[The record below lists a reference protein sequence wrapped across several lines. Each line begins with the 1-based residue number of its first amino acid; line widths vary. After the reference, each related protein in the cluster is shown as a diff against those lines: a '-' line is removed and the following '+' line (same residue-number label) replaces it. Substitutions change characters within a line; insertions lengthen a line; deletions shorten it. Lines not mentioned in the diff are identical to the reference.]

1 MALIEDLPRNATI
14 TSTTDCEILQIE
26 KKNFDMLLRI
36 NSFVALR
43 IMTALTKRL
52 RADTSTGKA
61 AESKEQETKAE
72 EHNYMKTEFNYGEFS
87 RTIYFPEEIDTSKTE
102 AELKDGILEIKAPKK
117 VVESEN
123 KKKLAVK

>member
-1 MALIEDLPRNATI
+1 MTKGEVEVSKVINGKKTILTTIKASDESNFFGEMALVEDLPRNATI

-52 RADTSTGKA
+52 RADSTGGSTA
-61 AESKEQETKAE
+61 SASNEPQTKAQVITFFSPKGGAG
-72 EHNYMKTEFNYGEFS
+72 KT
-87 RTIYFPEEIDTSKTE
+87 
-102 AELKDGILEIKAPKK
+102 L
-117 VVESEN
+117 
-123 KKKLAVK
+123 